1 MIMTVYRDSNGKV
14 INIGAWDYMEVSFID
29 DDGVGNSV
37 WVSNPLPDGATSK
50 EEEVVVRDNGGLAAA
65 NP

>member
-1 MIMTVYRDSNGKV
+1 MTVYRDSNGKV

-50 EEEVVVRDNGGLAAA
+50 EEEVIVRDNGGLAAA

>member
-50 EEEVVVRDNGGLAAA
+50 EEEVVVRDDGGLAAA

>member
-50 EEEVVVRDNGGLAAA
+50 EEEVVELSDGGLAAVI
-65 NP
+65 P